1 MTFFKKSRDE
11 QASYIDSF
19 IRHSYSVL
27 GKLPED
33 QKCTKELLDAT
44 ALQQIA
50 ITPIEVD

>member
-33 QKCTKELLDAT
+33 ETCKKNLMDAT
-44 ALQQIA
+44 ALQQIT